1 MLAPSHAVGT
11 LGDIWRI
18 GQVRRFLK
26 GFAAAVIGFALTG
39 AAYAQS
45 SSNSIKIGILG
56 DESGPYADV
65 GGPGS
70 VVAAQMAVD
79 DFGGSVLGKHIEL
92 LVADDQDNPDVGTS
106 IARKW
111 FDTEDVVAITDGAP
125 SSVGLSVQSL
135 AQNRKR
141 IFLITGSTTSDL
153 TDKACSPTGM
163 QFVTDTYSISVGTTR
178 SLAEKGAKKWF
189 FLIADYNFGYALQ
202 RDATAVVEETGAS
215 VVGNA
220 RAPLGTA
227 DFSSYL
233 LQAQSSGADVLAF
246 GVAGTDLINAVKQAH
261 EFGIA
266 RNGLTL
272 AALQLTIADVEGI
285 GLEAA
290 QGLTSVTPFY
300 WDMNDGTRA
309 WTKRFMQRRNQVPTR
324 LHAATYSAVMHY
336 LQAVQAAGTTDADKV
351 AAKMQETP
359 VDDPI
364 FPGAHVRE
372 DGRVMMDFFMFQV
385 KSPADSKYPHDDY
398 KLLDRIPAAQVFRPL
413 AKSQCPYIHAK
424 Q

>member
-1 MLAPSHAVGT
+1 MIL
-11 LGDIWRI
+11 
-18 GQVRRFLK
+18 
-26 GFAAAVIGFALTG
+26 AAALLCVGHTG
-39 AAYAQS
+39 AADAQS
-45 SSNSIKIGILG
+45 SPEVIKIGMLG

-70 VVAAQMAVD
+70 VAAAQMAVA
-79 DFGGSVLGKHIEL
+79 DFGGSVLGKRIEI
-92 LVADDQDNPDVGTS
+92 LVADDQNNPDIGS
-106 IARKW
+106 AIARRW
-111 FDTEDVVAITDGAP
+111 YDSEGVVAIADGAP
-125 SSVGLSVQSL
+125 SSVGMAVQGL
-135 AQNRKR
+135 AHERKR

-163 QFVTDTYSISVGTTR
+163 QFVTDTYSISVGTARTLVQR
-178 SLAEKGAKKWF
+178 GAKRWY

-202 RDATAVVEETGAS
+202 RDATAVVQEMGGTVIGS
-215 VVGNA
+215 V
-220 RAPLGTA
+220 RSPLGTA

-246 GVAGTDLINAVKQAH
+246 GVAGADLINAVKQAH
-261 EFGIA
+261 EFGVA

-285 GLEAA
+285 GLDSA

-300 WDMNDGTRA
+300 WDMNDATRA
-309 WTKRFMQRRNQVPTR
+309 WTKRFLQKRNQIPTR

-336 LQAVQAAGTTDADKV
+336 LRAVQAVGTTDAEAV
-351 AAKMQETP
+351 AAKMRAMP

-364 FPGAHVRE
+364 FPGARVRE
-372 DGRVMMDFFMFQV
+372 DGRVMMDFFLFQV
-385 KSPADSKYPHDDY
+385 KSPAESKYPHDDY
-398 KLLDRIPAAQVFRPL
+398 KILSRIPAEQVFRPL
-413 AKSQCPYIHAK
+413 DRSQCPYVHAK